1 MTITPDV
8 LSSLMKDEA
17 LLNRILEDAFA
28 RYYFRDENHPRP
40 LEGQHYLIG
49 EILKS
54 YVKQTLEMD
63 KQFTPFSYLGS
74 EYRFK
79 SSYRVNDQLQ
89 LSFKGSIDRLDRV
102 GDSVRIID
110 YKTGKGETGFKKMS
124 MLFDASKNNRP
135 YQILQVLIYALFYL
149 QENPGTVISP
159 ALYYLRSVYDSFDPV
174 ITYDLHPVNDLSLI
188 LPEFRQHFD
197 ALLEEMFNPAV
208 PFTQT
213 ENSRSCEWCAFRE
226 RCNR

>member
-1 MTITPDV
+1 
-8 LSSLMKDEA
+8 
-17 LLNRILEDAFA
+17 
-28 RYYFRDENHPRP
+28 
-40 LEGQHYLIG
+40 
-49 EILKS
+49 
-54 YVKQTLEMD
+54 
-63 KQFTPFSYLGS
+63 
-74 EYRFK
+74 
-79 SSYRVNDQLQ
+79 
-89 LSFKGSIDRLDRV
+89 
-102 GDSVRIID
+102 
-110 YKTGKGETGFKKMS
+110 
-124 MLFDASKNNRP
+124 
-135 YQILQVLIYALFYL
+135 FYL

-226 RCNR
+226 LCNR